1 MNRVSSQYLKPS
13 ISIAIPTY
21 NEAEHIASVLRSFLA
36 SDYDNIVEIL
46 VADGGSQDD
55 TRAIVEQLSLEDR
68 RIKLIHN
75 PYKIQATALNLALEQ
90 SKGEIFLRA
99 DAHCDYAPDYVEQ
112 CIRALQQSQAINVG
126 GAQRFVATNHVQAGI
141 SLASKSFLG
150 SGGAKYRNPEYNGF
164 AETVFLGCFWRKY
177 LADISGYNPSS
188 TPNEDAELNLRLTN
202 LEPKA
207 IYISSQIKAWYYPR
221 KTWGGLFQQYF
232 KYGKSRYQTF
242 RKHPQ
247 KSQLRGKLPF
257 IALIIL
263 ISILV
268 WDLSFIEIDLPLKGL
283 LSAIAAIPFIESL
296 RLNWQYKKSFTREI
310 WRGKLTQKPSFLLRW
325 LQCGIAIFT
334 MNLAHAL
341 GYGYQLLNY
350 RCQWLLSFIY
360 TPSAKK
366 ITQALDSRS

>member
-46 VADGGSQDD
+46 VADGGSQDE
-55 TRAIVEQLSLEDR
+55 TREIVKQLSLEDS

-75 PYKIQATALNLALEQ
+75 PYRIQATALNLALEQ
-90 SKGEIFLRA
+90 SRGEIFLRA

-126 GAQRFVATNHVQAGI
+126 GAQRFVAKNNVQAAI
-141 SLASKSFLG
+141 SLASRSFLG
-150 SGGAKYRNPEYNGF
+150 SGGAKYRNPSYNGF

-177 LADISGYNPSS
+177 LVDIAGYNPSS

-221 KTWGGLFQQYF
+221 KTWAGLFQQYF

-247 KSQLRGKLPF
+247 QSQLRGKLPF
-257 IALIIL
+257 IALVAL
-263 ISILV
+263 LSVVV
-268 WDLSFIEIDLPLKGL
+268 WDLSFSEIDLPLR
-283 LSAIAAIPFIESL
+283 SIFIAIAAIPFIESL
-296 RLNWQYKKSFTREI
+296 RLNWQHKQSFTREI
-310 WRGKLTQKPSFLLRW
+310 WRGKPTQKPAFFWRW

-334 MNLAHAL
+334 MNFAHAF
-341 GYGYQLLNY
+341 GYGYQLLEY
-350 RCQWLLSFIY
+350 RVKWLLSFIY
-360 TPSAKK
+360 TPRVES
-366 ITQALDSRS
+366 IPPNLR